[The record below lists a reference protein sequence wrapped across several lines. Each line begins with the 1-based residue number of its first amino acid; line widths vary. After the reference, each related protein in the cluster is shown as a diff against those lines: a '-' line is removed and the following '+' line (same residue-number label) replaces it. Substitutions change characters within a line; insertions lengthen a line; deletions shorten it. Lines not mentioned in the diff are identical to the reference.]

1 MSSVA
6 NDFPVAA
13 QQAVRH
19 VYDALVIGGGLA
31 GSSLAISL
39 ARAGR
44 DVLLIEKSAGA
55 HPKVCG
61 EFLSHEAL
69 LYLHALGVDLDAL
82 GAVPIEFVRLAGQG
96 TLAGIRLPFPSRSLS
111 RERLDE
117 ALLER
122 AAACGVCIV
131 RQCRV
136 QAIERDGSWCAHTD
150 TGQSYA
156 GRAAFMAT
164 GKHDLY
170 GWNRPE
176 GRQNDLLAF
185 KMYWSLSASEHAALE
200 RHVELLLFPG
210 GYAGLQPVEDGKA
223 NLCLLVR
230 QETFRNIG
238 GRWPALLAHI
248 TGHSAHLKARLG
260 GAIALWERP
269 LSLSSIPYGYV
280 RAQAQDG
287 AWRLGDQSA
296 VIPSFAGDGMSIALH
311 SAKLAATMYLSGR
324 SADQYQRRLAQDV
337 GRQVSLATWIA
348 KALLNPCTCS
358 VLRMAARLWPGVLA
372 HVATSTRIRPG
383 RLLDDASKLQ
393 AGGD

>member
-1 MSSVA
+1 MSSVVNA
-6 NDFPVAA
+6 SPFAA
-13 QQAVRH
+13 QQAIGRT
-19 VYDALVIGGGLA
+19 YDALVIGGGLA

-39 ARAGR
+39 AKAGR
-44 DVLLIEKSAGA
+44 DVLLIEKSGGA

-69 LYLHALGVDLDAL
+69 LYLDALGVDLDSL
-82 GAVPIEFVRLAGQG
+82 GAVPIEFVRLAEQG
-96 TLAGIRLPFPSRSLS
+96 TLAVTRLPFPSRSLS

-122 AAACGVCIV
+122 ATACGVSIL

-136 QAIERDGSWCAHTD
+136 RALERARSWCAHTD
-150 TGQSYA
+150 TGQSFA
-156 GRAAFMAT
+156 GEAAFLAT

-170 GWNRPE
+170 GWNRPA

-185 KMYWSLSASEHAALE
+185 KMYWRLSASERAALE
-200 RHVELLLFPG
+200 RHVELVLFPG
-210 GYAGLQPVEDGKA
+210 GYAGLQPIEDGKA

-230 QETFRNIG
+230 QEMFKKLG

-248 TGHSAHLKARLG
+248 TGHSDHLKARLA
-260 GAIALWERP
+260 GATALWERP

-280 RAQAQDG
+280 REQAQDG
-287 AWRLGDQSA
+287 PWRLGDQSA

-311 SAKLAATMYLSGR
+311 SARLAAAMYLSGS
-324 SADQYQRRLAQDV
+324 SANQYQRSLAKDV

-348 KALLNPCTCS
+348 RALLNPLACS
-358 VLRMAARLWPGVLA
+358 MLRTGAKLWPGGLA
-372 HVATSTRIRPG
+372 HVASSTRIRPG
-383 RLLDDASKLQ
+383 RLLD
-393 AGGD
+393 GV